1 MVKLYMIMFM
11 RMYDDDN
18 VETKFFCYA
27 LNEKKAIERFKET
40 TGYSKKCITDIY
52 RLE

>member
-27 LNEKKAIERFKET
+27 LSESEAVRRFEKT